1 MQPDDG
7 SRCGPHGYCY
17 EGANH
22 GFNNDTGARYDEPAA
37 KLSWQRTM
45 DFFEK
50 YLR

>member
-1 MQPDDG
+1 LTAAG
-7 SRCGPHGYCY
+7 VVHTGYVY

-22 GFNNDTGARYDEPAA
+22 GFNNDTGARYDEKAA
-37 KLSWQRTM
+37 PLSWKRTM